1 MLYLIYL
8 IFIFQRL
15 KRWLNFYQQH
25 EYDSKRFFWWWIKN
39 KHFDKRATIALIILF
54 LINLINFWAS
64 LFLGIIIFV
73 ILAFLEPKT
82 KDAKKPLV
90 FTARAKRIFILSL
103 MIIIGSSIWLK
114 DILYLILIIQALPIF
129 AVFANLILWPLEK
142 IIQNYYLQDAQKI
155 LKKYQPIVI
164 GITGSYAKTT
174 TKYILGQI
182 LNAYAP
188 TLWTPGSINT
198 LMGITKVIR
207 QNLKPDH
214 KYFIVEMGAY
224 KTGSIKKLCDFVKP
238 KHGIITSIGL
248 AHYERFKIIEN
259 IKKAKYEL
267 FESLPKDG
275 IAIKGKDSA
284 IAMAKALGVPEL
296 TIQAALQH
304 LRLMPHR
311 LEIKKINNITIIDDS
326 YNSNPIGFK
335 KALRLL
341 EKQLA
346 GYKILITPGMVE
358 LGAKSEKE
366 HKKITKLI
374 VKVCDYV
381 ILVNKKTTKY
391 LQKYLKDFYLFSSL
405 KQAQE
410 FVNNLAKPGDVILY
424 ENDLP
429 DIYDEKIIS

>member
-8 IFIFQRL
+8 IFIFQRF

-25 EYDSKRFFWWWIKN
+25 EYDSKRFFWWWIRN

-64 LFLGIIIFV
+64 LFFGIIIFV

-82 KDAKKPLV
+82 SSAKKPLV
-90 FTARAKRIFILSL
+90 FTARAKRIFIVSFLIIASL
-103 MIIIGSSIWLK
+103 SIWLK
-114 DILYLILIIQALPIF
+114 NILSLILIIQALPIF
-129 AVFANLILWPLEK
+129 AFFANLILWPFEK
-142 IIQNYYLQDAQKI
+142 IIQNYYLADAKKI

-164 GITGSYAKTT
+164 GITGSYGKTT

-182 LNAYAP
+182 LDAHAP
-188 TLWTPGSINT
+188 CLWTPGSVNT
-198 LMGITKVIR
+198 LMGITKIIR
-207 QNLKPDH
+207 QDLKPEH

-224 KTGSIKKLCDFVKP
+224 KAGSIKKLCQFVKP
-238 KHGIITSIGL
+238 RHGIITSIGL
-248 AHYERFKIIEN
+248 AHYERFKSIEN

-267 FESLPKDG
+267 FESLPQKG

-284 IAMAKALGVPEL
+284 IAMAKALGVSDL
-296 TIQAALQH
+296 IIQAALQH
-304 LRLMPHR
+304 LQPMPHR
-311 LEIKKINNITIIDDS
+311 LEIKKINNMTIIDDS

-341 EKQLA
+341 GEQSA
-346 GYKILITPGMVE
+346 RYKILITPGMVE

-366 HKKITKLI
+366 HRKIAELI

-410 FVNNLAKPGDVILY
+410 FVNNLAKPGDAILY